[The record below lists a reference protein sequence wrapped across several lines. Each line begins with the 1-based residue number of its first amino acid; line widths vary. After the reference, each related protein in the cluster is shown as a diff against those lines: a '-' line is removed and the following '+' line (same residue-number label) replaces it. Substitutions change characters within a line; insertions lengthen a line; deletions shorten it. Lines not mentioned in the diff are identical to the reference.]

1 MPFSW
6 KGTLDQYAG
15 RLNRPAD
22 GKREVRILD
31 YIDVRVPVLDRMYGK
46 RLKGY
51 RDLGYRIGE
60 AGRAPIPPD
69 FIFGPKDY
77 LEVMLR
83 DLVRAKET
91 VWISSTSTD
100 LKVVRTIAEALSKN
114 PSQRTERTVALRLKV
129 SKDSESA
136 EKAIRSAE
144 EILRA
149 CSCSAHSDERVRCN
163 AVLIDHRI
171 LWYGSLAPLGYHK
184 EEDSILRIESPRL
197 AEEMQSVLEAPLHQP
212 IADSG

>member
-1 MPFSW
+1 LEAIRQYPKDRPILIVATGKYVGEGFDLPRLDTLLLAMPFSW
-6 KGTLDQYAG
+6 KGTLAQYAG

-69 FIFGPKDY
+69 FIFGPKDF
-77 LEVMLR
+77 LEAMLR
-83 DLVRAKET
+83 DLVKAKET
-91 VWISSTSTD
+91 IWISSTSTD

-114 PSQRTERTVALRLKV
+114 PSQRTERTAALRLK
-129 SKDSESA
+129 E
-136 EKAIRSAE
+136 
-144 EILRA
+144 
-149 CSCSAHSDERVRCN
+149 
-163 AVLIDHRI
+163 LIENKLYI
-171 LWYGSLAPLGYHK
+171 SPLTT
-184 EEDSILRIESPRL
+184 
-197 AEEMQSVLEAPLHQP
+197 VV
-212 IADSG
+212 